1 MEVTMSTSDVPGHNP
16 DNHDVLAMGCW
27 AEHNDGSL
35 ILVENTE
42 GSRVIYS
49 VFDMS
54 KEPPIEYRDAM
65 PEASFKRT
73 FSWDKREAGSERWT
87 WHDKTQFPWDR
98 LIKQGV
104 TDGPRLPAAHHTLNA
119 AERIV
124 QTRQRHARE
133 EENTAAER
141 VADALRLRGQDLDR
155 DNIDHRHEQVLSRV
169 ASVMEKLTSAISRM
183 GRGRSQAK
191 ARDKGRRPP
200 R

>member
-1 MEVTMSTSDVPGHNP
+1 MSTNDVPGHNP

-27 AEHNDGSL
+27 AEHQDGSL

-42 GSRVIYS
+42 GSRIIYS

-65 PEASFKRT
+65 PEDSFKRT
-73 FSWDKREAGSERWT
+73 FSWDARKAGGERWT

-104 TDGPRLPAAHHTLNA
+104 SDGPRLPAAQHTLNA
-119 AERIV
+119 AERIMR
-124 QTRQRHARE
+124 TREHHFHE
-133 EENTAAER
+133 EESTAAER
-141 VADALRLRGQDLDR
+141 VARALQLRGQDLDR
-155 DNIDHRHEQVLSRV
+155 ENIDHRHDQVMSRV
-169 ASVMEKLTSAISRM
+169 ASVLDRLTNAITGM
-183 GRGRSQAK
+183 GRGKSAAK
-191 ARDKGRRPP
+191 GKDKGRRPS